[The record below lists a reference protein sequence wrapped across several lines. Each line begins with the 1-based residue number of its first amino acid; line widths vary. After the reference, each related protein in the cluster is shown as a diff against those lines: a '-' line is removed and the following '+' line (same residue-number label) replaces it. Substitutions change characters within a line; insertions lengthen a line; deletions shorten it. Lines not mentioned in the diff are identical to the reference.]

1 MNVNECPLLAESSRS
16 LTVNMQTRG
25 VADTDERMT
34 FEVVEVWRR
43 R

>member
-1 MNVNECPLLAESSRS
+1 
-16 LTVNMQTRG
+16 MQTRG
-25 VADTDERMT
+25 VADTDEIMA

>member
-1 MNVNECPLLAESSRS
+1 MDHNECLLMAESSRR